1 MKEEKLQ
8 LILQKTHKRERESNQ
23 YKQFYTSKINNLDEK
38 NCLEAYKLAKL
49 SQEGTDNLNRT
60 VSRIT
65 IKIETETNERSRE
78 RGEGERRRTGDR
90 Q

>member
-1 MKEEKLQ
+1 M
-8 LILQKTHKRERESNQ
+8 
-23 YKQFYTSKINNLDEK
+23 
-38 NCLEAYKLAKL
+38 AKL

-78 RGEGERRRTGDR
+78 RGEGERGRKGDR